1 MKNTLEDLNNHLF
14 EAMERLNDD
23 DLTDEELNKEL
34 KRADGMTK
42 VAGQI
47 IQNAELAYKTMVH
60 RAEYGYHN
68 ADEAGAP
75 AMLAIKG
82 GGKGVRSE

>member
-14 EAMERLNDD
+14 EAMERLNND
-23 DLTDEELNKEL
+23 DLTDEELDREL

-60 RAEYGYHN
+60 MSKYGYKSSREAN
-68 ADEAGAP
+68 AP
-75 AMLAIKG
+75 VMLTMKG
-82 GGKGVRSE
+82 SKE

>member
-23 DLTDEELNKEL
+23 DLTDEELDKEL

-42 VAGQI
+42 VADQI

-60 RAEYGYHN
+60 RAEYGYHS

-75 AMLAIKG
+75 AMLALKERG
-82 GGKGVRSE
+82 GSKK